1 MELYYCGLTDT
12 GNLRD
17 NNEDYLFAGKLK
29 KDEYLFIVADGM
41 GGHEAGEVASRKAVS
56 MFVQQLEKEKN
67 ITASKNS
74 TIILENLKD
83 IIININE
90 TLIQEGSRSHKKNGM
105 GTTFSALYI
114 KKNQG
119 YIVHVGDSRIYL
131 LPPSPTHTG
140 NIDTSATPVE
150 MSRLIRLTED
160 HSFVGKLVKD
170 GLITE
175 EEARN
180 HPKRNV
186 LFQSIGIK
194 NDITIQTTGPI
205 PIQKGQKYLVC
216 SDGLYGVV
224 PDSEIE
230 EYLNGRST
238 AQIAEQL
245 VKRANF
251 NGGPDNISVVVIFT
265 EKDELPV
272 PTDTVKIPT
281 SSKKRKKRKGWLFL
295 LLGLLV
301 ILLALIIYFLVLS
314 VDTQTPSPPAI
325 SHKDITQSIK
335 PIEKDVRGSER
346 GNQIT
351 DRKIEGKTI
360 GNKIIAITAKKGG
373 INGV

>member
-1 MELYYCGLTDT
+1 MELYYYGLSDT

-41 GGHEAGEVASRKAVS
+41 GGHEAGEVASCKAVT
-56 MFVQQLEKEKN
+56 MFVRQLEKEKN
-67 ITASKNS
+67 ITADENS
-74 TIILENLKD
+74 NQTLQKLKPIVMD
-83 IIININE
+83 INE
-90 TLIQEGSRSHKKNGM
+90 TLIREGSRSHKKNGM

-114 KKNQG
+114 KKNRG

-131 LPPSPTHTG
+131 FSPSLPHTG

-150 MSRLIRLTED
+150 MSRLTRLTED
-160 HSFVGKLVKD
+160 HSFVGKLLKD

-175 EEARN
+175 EEART

-194 NDITIQTTGPI
+194 RDITIQTKGPI
-205 PIQKGQKYLVC
+205 PIQMGQKYLVC

-230 EYLNGRST
+230 EYLNGKST

-251 NGGPDNISVVVIFT
+251 NGGPDNISVIVIST
-265 EKDELPV
+265 EKDETPE
-272 PTDTVKIPT
+272 PSDTVKIPA
-281 SSKKRKKRKGWLFL
+281 SPKKRKKRKGWLYI

-314 VDTQTPSPPAI
+314 VDTKPPSLSTTPQKNFTQT
-325 SHKDITQSIK
+325 IK
-335 PIEKDVRGSER
+335 PIEKDVR
-346 GNQIT
+346 
-351 DRKIEGKTI
+351 
-360 GNKIIAITAKKGG
+360 AL
-373 INGV
+373 NGEIK

>member
-1 MELYYCGLTDT
+1 M
-12 GNLRD
+12 
-17 NNEDYLFAGKLK
+17 FAGKLK

-56 MFVQQLEKEKN
+56 IFVQQLEKEKK
-67 ITASKNS
+67 IAADENS

-131 LPPSPTHTG
+131 LSPSPTHTG
-140 NIDTSATPVE
+140 DLDPSATPVE
-150 MSRLIRLTED
+150 ISRLIRLTED
-160 HSFVGKLVKD
+160 HSFVGKLLKD

-194 NDITIQTTGPI
+194 RDISIQTIGPI
-205 PIQKGQKYLVC
+205 PIQLGQRYLVC
-216 SDGLYGVV
+216 SDGLYGIV
-224 PDSEIE
+224 PESEIE
-230 EYLNGRST
+230 EYLNGSST

-251 NGGPDNISVVVIFT
+251 NGGPDNISVIVIST
-265 EKDELPV
+265 EKDGPPEPS
-272 PTDTVKIPT
+272 DTVKIPAHP
-281 SSKKRKKRKGWLFL
+281 KKKKKRKGWLFI

-314 VDTQTPSPPAI
+314 VDTQRPSPPAT
-325 SHKDITQSIK
+325 SHKNIIQTIK
-335 PIEKDVRGSER
+335 PLEKDARGHER
-346 GNQIT
+346 ENQIL
-351 DRKIEGKTI
+351 DR
-360 GNKIIAITAKKGG
+360 
-373 INGV
+373 

>member
-1 MELYYCGLTDT
+1 MEFYYYALSDT

-17 NNEDYLFAGKLK
+17 NNEDYLFAGQLK

-56 MFVQQLEKEKN
+56 MFVRQLEKEKN
-67 ITASKNS
+67 KDADENS
-74 TIILENLKD
+74 TYILETLKR

-90 TLIQEGSRSHKKNGM
+90 TLVLEGSRSHKKNGM

-114 KKNQG
+114 KKNRG

-131 LPPSPTHTG
+131 FSPLLPHTG

-150 MSRLIRLTED
+150 MSRLTRLTED

-175 EEARN
+175 EEARS

-194 NDITIQTTGPI
+194 KNITIQTKGPI
-205 PIQKGQKYLVC
+205 PIQMGQKYLLC

-224 PDSEIE
+224 PESEIE
-230 EYLNGRST
+230 EYLSDKST

-251 NGGPDNISVVVIFT
+251 NGGPDNISVIVIST
-265 EKDELPV
+265 EKDKTPKL
-272 PTDTVKIPT
+272 TDTVKIPAL
-281 SSKKRKKRKGWLFL
+281 SPNERRKKKGWLFI

-301 ILLALIIYFLVLS
+301 ILLALIIYFLVLN
-314 VDTQTPSPPAI
+314 VDTKPPLSPTTPQKS
-325 SHKDITQSIK
+325 ITQTDK
-335 PIEKDVRGSER
+335 PIEKDMRGLNAV
-346 GNQIT
+346 NQIT
-351 DRKIEGKTI
+351 DR
-360 GNKIIAITAKKGG
+360 
-373 INGV
+373 

>member
-1 MELYYCGLTDT
+1 MELYYYGLTDT

-67 ITASKNS
+67 ITADENS
-74 TIILENLKD
+74 TYILESLKR

-90 TLIQEGSRSHKKNGM
+90 TLILEGSRSHKKNGM

-114 KKNQG
+114 KKNLG
-119 YIVHVGDSRIYL
+119 YIIHVGDSRIYL
-131 LPPSPTHTG
+131 FSPSLRHTK
-140 NIDTSATPVE
+140 NIDASATPVE
-150 MSRLIRLTED
+150 TSQLTRLTED
-160 HSFVGKLVKD
+160 HSFVGKLLKD

-175 EEARN
+175 EEART

-194 NDITIQTTGPI
+194 RDITIQTKGPI
-205 PIQKGQKYLVC
+205 PIQMGQKYLLC

-224 PDSEIE
+224 PDNEIE
-230 EYLNGRST
+230 EYLNNKST

-251 NGGPDNISVVVIFT
+251 NGGPDNISVIVIST
-265 EKDELPV
+265 EKEETPDPS
-272 PTDTVKIPT
+272 DTVKIPA
-281 SSKKRKKRKGWLFL
+281 SPEKGEKGKGWLFIL
-295 LLGLLV
+295 LVLLV

-314 VDTQTPSPPAI
+314 VDTQIPSSPAA
-325 SHKDITQSIK
+325 SHKNITQTIK
-335 PIEKDVRGSER
+335 PIEKDAPGPEP
-346 GNQIT
+346 GNQIM
-351 DRKIEGKTI
+351 DR
-360 GNKIIAITAKKGG
+360 
-373 INGV
+373 

>member
-1 MELYYCGLTDT
+1 MELYYYGLTDT

-41 GGHEAGEVASRKAVS
+41 GGHEAGEVASHKAVS
-56 MFVQQLEKEKN
+56 MFVHQLEKEKN
-67 ITASKNS
+67 IAADENS
-74 TIILENLKD
+74 NQTLQKLKRIVID
-83 IIININE
+83 INE
-90 TLIQEGSRSHKKNGM
+90 TLIREGSRSHKKNGM

-114 KKNQG
+114 KKNRG
-119 YIVHVGDSRIYL
+119 YIIHVGDSRIYL
-131 LPPSPTHTG
+131 FSPSLPHTG
-140 NIDTSATPVE
+140 NIDTSAAPVQ
-150 MSRLIRLTED
+150 MRQLTRLTED
-160 HSFVGKLVKD
+160 HSFVGKLLKD

-175 EEARN
+175 EEARS

-194 NDITIQTTGPI
+194 RDITIQTTGPI
-205 PIQKGQKYLVC
+205 PIQMGQKYLVC

-230 EYLNGRST
+230 EYLNDKST

-251 NGGPDNISVVVIFT
+251 NGGPDNISVIVIST
-265 EKDELPV
+265 EKDEIPE
-272 PTDTVKIPT
+272 PADTVKIPALPP
-281 SSKKRKKRKGWLFL
+281 KKRRKKKGWLFI

-301 ILLALIIYFLVLS
+301 ILLALIIYFLLLN
-314 VDTQTPSPPAI
+314 VDTKPLPPPTSPQ
-325 SHKDITQSIK
+325 KNITQTSK
-335 PIEKDVRGSER
+335 STEQDVRGSEP

-351 DRKIEGKTI
+351 DR
-360 GNKIIAITAKKGG
+360 
-373 INGV
+373 

>member
-1 MELYYCGLTDT
+1 MELYYYGLSDT

-56 MFVQQLEKEKN
+56 MFVQQLEKDKN
-67 ITASKNS
+67 IAADENS
-74 TIILENLKD
+74 TYILESLKD

-90 TLIQEGSRSHKKNGM
+90 TLVLEGSRSHKKNGM

-114 KKNQG
+114 KKNRG

-131 LPPSPTHTG
+131 FSPLLPHTG
-140 NIDTSATPVE
+140 NIDASATPVE
-150 MSRLIRLTED
+150 MSRLTRLTED
-160 HSFVGKLVKD
+160 HSFVGKLLKD

-194 NDITIQTTGPI
+194 RDITIQTTGPI
-205 PIQKGQKYLVC
+205 PIQMGQKYLVC

-230 EYLNGRST
+230 EYLNGKST
-238 AQIAEQL
+238 VQIAEQL

-251 NGGPDNISVVVIFT
+251 NGGPDNISVIVIST
-265 EKDELPV
+265 EKDDPPEPS
-272 PTDTVKIPT
+272 DTVKIPA
-281 SSKKRKKRKGWLFL
+281 SPKKKRKKMGWLFI

-314 VDTQTPSPPAI
+314 VDAQTTSLPTTSHKNMTQT
-325 SHKDITQSIK
+325 IK
-335 PIEKDVRGSER
+335 PIETDVRGSER
-346 GNQIT
+346 GI
-351 DRKIEGKTI
+351 K
-360 GNKIIAITAKKGG
+360 
-373 INGV
+373 